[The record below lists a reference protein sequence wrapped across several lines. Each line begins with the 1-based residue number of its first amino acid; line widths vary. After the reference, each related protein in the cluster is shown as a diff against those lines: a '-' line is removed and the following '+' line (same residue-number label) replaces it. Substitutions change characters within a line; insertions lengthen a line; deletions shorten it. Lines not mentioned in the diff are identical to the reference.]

1 MNEGLNEACA
11 FTYVSLPLVVD
22 AASSPFFMFSFFFFA
37 CHRYPASLYDKGFG
51 CIYITGDAVCQ
62 ALFGEPAAR
71 RLNALRQG
79 RRPRD

>member
-1 MNEGLNEACA
+1 MSEGLNKACA
-11 FTYVSLPLVVD
+11 FTYVSLPVEVD
-22 AASSPFFMFSFFFFA
+22 AASSPFFYVFFLA
-37 CHRYPASLYDKGFG
+37 CHRYPASLHDKGFG
-51 CIYITGDAVCQ
+51 SIYITGDAVCQ